1 MGQNRATSAIEY
13 APGTRAPL
21 SGIYRAMHGG
31 PREPHGVVVI
41 KGDEF
46 PRCRKCGGAV
56 RFELWMQADYLSQ
69 DWDLSG
75 PDFELVG

>member
-1 MGQNRATSAIEY
+1 
-13 APGTRAPL
+13 
-21 SGIYRAMHGG
+21 
-31 PREPHGVVVI
+31 VVI